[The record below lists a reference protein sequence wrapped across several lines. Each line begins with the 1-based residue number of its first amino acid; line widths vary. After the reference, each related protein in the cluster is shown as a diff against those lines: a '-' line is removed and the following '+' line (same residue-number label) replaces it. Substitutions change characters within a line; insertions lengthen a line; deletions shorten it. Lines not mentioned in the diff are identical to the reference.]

1 MVLETIALPI
11 ALHSYVSPPKQER
24 PGPDSNRHDR
34 GLEASGSAIELPSH
48 EAPPKQG
55 TTSILQGGVPEMR
68 QCVGREHSMTAIRLY
83 SFGPSFHDFIIP
95 HFFAFFIREIFP
107 K

>member
-11 ALHSYVSPPKQER
+11 ALHSYVAPKQEG
-24 PGPDSNRHDR
+24 PGPDSNRH
-34 GLEASGSAIELPSH
+34 LVIVTIGSPIELPSH

-55 TTSILQGGVPEMR
+55 TTSMLQGGVPEMR

>member
-1 MVLETIALPI
+1 MLTTILFSGMKKKNLA
-11 ALHSYVSPPKQER
+11 
-24 PGPDSNRHDR
+24 GW
-34 GLEASGSAIELPSH
+34 EATFQRSSS
-48 EAPPKQG
+48 Q
-55 TTSILQGGVPEMR
+55 

-95 HFFAFFIREIFP
+95 HFFAFFIRGIFP